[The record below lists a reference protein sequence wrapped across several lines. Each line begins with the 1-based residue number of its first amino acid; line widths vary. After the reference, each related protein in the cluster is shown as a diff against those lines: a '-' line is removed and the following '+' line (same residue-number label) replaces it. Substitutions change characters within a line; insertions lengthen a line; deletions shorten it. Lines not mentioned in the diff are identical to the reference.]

1 MIFIRCKYTY
11 FCWDILWFWWWIF
24 IWPATYLIFLSIVCN
39 FATFFGLDTQN
50 AEKNRLTDFLVAPKG
65 AKRFWISYYTI
76 LNIVL
81 YDFGYRTIRFRETLS
96 DAAKPGWWG
105 GARPLATC
113 NPPLTLPSAM
123 QMDVCGGNKCH
134 TCRWGF
140 RLAVM
145 WLSIVYNHLIDS
157 VIHCFY
163 EAFAMLQ
170 RLYFNA
176 WGVTLRVGCD
186 TCLYKLYGKKFFLFW
201 KNKNYTI
208 GLRNKCHTQR

>member
-1 MIFIRCKYTY
+1 MFRFFSPISS
-11 FCWDILWFWWWIF
+11 WFLLTSGWIEPLLVGGYAPF
-24 IWPATYLIFLSIVCN
+24 SPVVEYRSVR
-39 FATFFGLDTQN
+39 FG
-50 AEKNRLTDFLVAPKG
+50 
-65 AKRFWISYYTI
+65 ISYYTI
-76 LNIVL
+76 WDIVL
-81 YDFGYRTIRFRETLS
+81 YDLKYRTIRFGISYYTIWDIVLYDSVNRCPVWP
-96 DAAKPGWWG
+96 KPGWWG

-208 GLRNKCHTQR
+208 GLRNKCHTWR

>member
-1 MIFIRCKYTY
+1 M
-11 FCWDILWFWWWIF
+11 L
-24 IWPATYLIFLSIVCN
+24 
-39 FATFFGLDTQN
+39 
-50 AEKNRLTDFLVAPKG
+50 
-65 AKRFWISYYTI
+65 RFRQL

-81 YDFGYRTIRFRETLS
+81 YDFEYRSIRFGISYYTIWDIVLYDLEYRSIRFRETLS
-96 DAAKPGWWG
+96 GVAKTRVMGWG
-105 GARPLATC
+105 EASC
-113 NPPLTLPSAM
+113 NLQTTPHVAQGM

-176 WGVTLRVGCD
+176 
-186 TCLYKLYGKKFFLFW
+186 
-201 KNKNYTI
+201 
-208 GLRNKCHTQR
+208 

>member
-1 MIFIRCKYTY
+1 MRRYNSSIRFGISFYTIR
-11 FCWDILWFWWWIF
+11 DIVLYDLEYRTIR
-24 IWPATYLIFLSIVCN
+24 
-39 FATFFGLDTQN
+39 FG
-50 AEKNRLTDFLVAPKG
+50 
-65 AKRFWISYYTI
+65 ISYYTI
-76 LNIVL
+76 WDIVL
-81 YDFGYRTIRFRETLS
+81 YDLRYRTIRFWISFCTIPWNVVRCGQN
-96 DAAKPGWWG
+96 PGDG
-105 GARPLATC
+105 VGRGLLRFA
-113 NPPLTLPSAM
+113 NHPLTLPPAM

-208 GLRNKCHTQR
+208 GLRNKCHTWR

>member
-1 MIFIRCKYTY
+1 MFHGYAPFSPVVEYR
-11 FCWDILWFWWWIF
+11 
-24 IWPATYLIFLSIVCN
+24 SVR
-39 FATFFGLDTQN
+39 FG
-50 AEKNRLTDFLVAPKG
+50 
-65 AKRFWISYYTI
+65 ISYYTI
-76 LNIVL
+76 WDIVL
-81 YDFGYRTIRFRETLS
+81 YDLGYRTIRFGISYYTIWDIVLYDSVNRCPVWP
-96 DAAKPGWWG
+96 KPGWWG

-170 RLYFNA
+170 WLYFHA

-208 GLRNKCHTQR
+208 GLRNKCHTWR